1 MKGLAGRTVLIA
13 GGGRGIGRSAAGKFA
28 EYGARVAVGSRT
40 EAEYVETEALLREAG
55 ADAIGR
61 HLDVTRRDSIQ
72 AFIRQAVEHF
82 GKIDVLVYC
91 SGVNVRLPAIDYPED
106 VWEKVLEVNLTGAYR
121 MCQEVGKVMIQQGS
135 GGSIVNVTS
144 MMSHVVSPNQ
154 SAYTASKGAL
164 LQYTKLL
171 AVEWADYGIRVNAL
185 SPGYIITEMTE
196 DARQQAPYVNGVL
209 SQTAMNRFGR
219 AEEVAE
225 GICFLASPEASF
237 VTGACLPVD
246 GGFLAGHP
254 AIVARSHVK

>member
-1 MKGLAGRTVLIA
+1 MKGLAGKTVVIA
-13 GGGRGIGRSAAGKFA
+13 GGGRGIGRAAACKFA
-28 EYGARVAVGSRT
+28 EYGARIAVGSRT
-40 EAEYVETEALLREAG
+40 ESEYTEMEELLQKAG
-55 ADAIGR
+55 TDAIGR
-61 HLDVTRRDSIQ
+61 HLDVTSRDSIRT
-72 AFIRQAVEHF
+72 FLRQAAGHF
-82 GKIDVLVYC
+82 GTIDALIYC

-106 VWEKVLEVNLTGAYR
+106 IWKKVIDVNLTGAYR
-121 MCQEVGKVMIQQGS
+121 MCQEAGQLMIRQGS

-144 MMSHVVSPNQ
+144 MMSHVVTPNQ

-171 AVEWADYGIRVNAL
+171 AVEWAAYGIRVNAL

-196 DARQQAPYVNGVL
+196 DARQQALYVNGVL
-209 SQTAMNRFGR
+209 GHTAMNRFGR

-254 AIVARSHVK
+254 AIVARSQVQ